1 MDSILQQIE
10 ELAERSGRPLS
21 AFLWVLRALE
31 HTRAR
36 LGREGHVSA
45 QELLEGQRDLALRE
59 FGPMAFEVLSHWG
72 LRSGSDVGEVVFAM
86 VEAGLLGK
94 TEEDDRSQFD
104 TGDDFH
110 EAFVQNYPW

>member
-1 MDSILQQIE
+1 MDPLLQQLE
-10 ELAERSGRPLS
+10 ELADRSGRPLT

-31 HTRAR
+31 HTRAK
-36 LGREGHVSA
+36 LSREGHVSA
-45 QELLEGQRDLALRE
+45 QELLDGQRDLALRE

-72 LRSGSDVGEVVFAM
+72 LRSGTDVGEVVFAM
-86 VEAGLLGK
+86 VDAGLLGK
-94 TEEDDRSQFD
+94 TEEDNRTDFD